1 MTRRGVIIGGAVV
14 LALIAAASWQQRRYA
29 VAVAQAEAEK
39 EVARAALQR
48 ETQAKAQA
56 AEWKLKAESIQTHLD
71 TLPPDPGPRPID
83 PSASVL
89 VVADGLRSLGIAPVL
104 LGDGLGLTLPDAR
117 TTVNWGREAQR
128 VGPLVARLETTTALA
143 LALHSQAS
151 DLTTA
156 LGACDERAA
165 SEQRR
170 ADALDRALKATGAPR
185 NWTAGLLVGVDT
197 DARRHLG
204 AYVGWSYKAVHVQA
218 ITINN
223 TVALGAG
230 YRF

>member
-1 MTRRGVIIGGAVV
+1 MTRRGAVIGGAVV
-14 LALIAAASWQQRRYA
+14 LILIAAASWQQRRYTQA
-29 VAVAQAEAEK
+29 RAEAQAER
-39 EVARAALQR
+39 EVSRAALQR

-56 AEWKLKAESIQTHLD
+56 TEWKLKAESIQAHLN
-71 TLPPDPGPRPID
+71 TLPADPGPRPID

-89 VVADGLRSLGIAPVL
+89 VVAAELRGLGLTPAL

-128 VGPLVARLETTTALA
+128 VGPLAARLETTTALA
-143 LALHSQAS
+143 QALHSQAS

-170 ADALDRALKATGAPR
+170 ADALDRALRATGAPR
-185 NWTAGLLVGVDT
+185 NWTAGLLVGMDT